1 MNENSN
7 RRNLEEKINTVRYL
21 KRTQCNG
28 KRNYWKKKQIEN
40 QKIQNIDL
48 YKRQK
53 NNQPREVEET
63 FLISHKNKERERMTR
78 REQIN
83 LQKNVEVK

>member
-21 KRTQCNG
+21 KRTQCKG
-28 KRNYWKKKQIEN
+28 KRNYWKEN
-40 QKIQNIDL
+40 KQKIKK

-83 LQKNVEVK
+83 LQNNVEVK